1 MSICEMRM
9 KGHLGGRPEW
19 IDGLE
24 IYNMENGE
32 AVLSG
37 QIVDQAALRCV
48 PAKAREPGIAAGRC
62 DRVRSRQLRPRMD
75 ETEGERK
82 CENRL

>member
-9 KGHLGGRPEW
+9 KGHLWGRPEW

-37 QIVDQAALRCV
+37 QIVDRAALRCA
-48 PAKAREPGIAAGRC
+48 PAKAHEPGLPLAAATGFGP
-62 DRVRSRQLRPRMD
+62 D
-75 ETEGERK
+75 
-82 CENRL
+82 N

>member
-1 MSICEMRM
+1 MSTCEMRM

-37 QIVDQAALRCV
+37 EIVDQAALRCA
-48 PAKAREPGIAAGRC
+48 PAKDARTWDCRWP
-62 DRVRSRQLRPRMD
+62 L
-75 ETEGERK
+75 
-82 CENRL
+82 

>member
-1 MSICEMRM
+1 MDGEKVSICDMRM
-9 KGHLGGRPEW
+9 KGYLRGRPEW

-37 QIVDQAALRCV
+37 QIVDQAACPPRRANLGL
-48 PAKAREPGIAAGRC
+48 PLAAATGFGP
-62 DRVRSRQLRPRMD
+62 D
-75 ETEGERK
+75 
-82 CENRL
+82 N

>member
-1 MSICEMRM
+1 MSIYEMRM

-37 QIVDQAALRCV
+37 QIVDRAALRCV
-48 PAKAREPGIAAGRC
+48 PAKACEPGIAAGRY
-62 DRVRSRQLRPRMD
+62 DRFRSRQVRRRMD
-75 ETEGERK
+75 DTEGERN

>member
-9 KGHLGGRPEW
+9 KGYLGGRPEW

-32 AVLSG
+32 AVLSE
-37 QIVDQAALRCV
+37 QIVDQAALRCA

-62 DRVRSRQLRPRMD
+62 DGFGPD
-75 ETEGERK
+75 
-82 CENRL
+82 N